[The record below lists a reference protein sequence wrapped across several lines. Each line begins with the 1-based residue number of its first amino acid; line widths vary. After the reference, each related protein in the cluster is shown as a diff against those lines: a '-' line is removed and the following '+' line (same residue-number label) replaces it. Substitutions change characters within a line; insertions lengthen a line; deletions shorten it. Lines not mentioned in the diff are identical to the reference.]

1 MSLSRSSI
9 SRVIWQPTGHMGQ
22 TDVAVFAALLHLYFR
37 STSAPVGHTS
47 MQAPQN
53 SQPDSSSDVPL
64 EVPISPLPAL
74 SVKVRTLSPLTS
86 SHTLTHLPQTMHRF
100 RSMSHIGSATRR
112 GICRLL

>member
-1 MSLSRSSI
+1 MSLLRSSI

-22 TDVAVFAALLHLYFR
+22 TDVTVLAALLHLYFR

-53 SQPDSSSDVPL
+53 SQPDSSSDEPF
-64 EVPISPLPAL
+64 EVPMRARPAL

-86 SHTLTHLPQTMHRF
+86 SHTRTHLPQTMHRF
-100 RSMSHIGSATRR
+100 RSMSHMGSVTRS
-112 GICRLL
+112 GICLLL